1 MGLFDSKKKASKG
14 ELPPL
19 KFPELPKTEFPS
31 YESEDIAPSEAKTIK
46 QAVSPVSRRPQPMPA
61 YYEEPQE
68 FAPEEFAQTPAQMD
82 YDQPLFVRIDEYKD
96 VIDTLNALKTK
107 LKEAGTILGDLDR
120 IKEEEDKE
128 LAEWHDDLEMI
139 KEKLMH
145 IDQVLFE

>member
-46 QAVSPVSRRPQPMPA
+46 QAVSPAARPQPMPA
-61 YYEEPQE
+61 YEEPQE
-68 FAPEEFAQTPAQMD
+68 FAPEEFAQAPAQMD
-82 YDQPLFVRIDEYKD
+82 YAQPLFVRIDEYKE
-96 VIDTLNALKTK
+96 VVDTLNVLKTK

-120 IKEEEDKE
+120 IKEDEDKE

-139 KEKLMH
+139 KEKLLH